1 MKNKIISL
9 SALLLLLSVFAS
21 AKDKTKEATDKSL
34 TAEEK
39 EFVTKIKNLEASL
52 KYERGEIKL
61 KDGLAKLKV
70 PDGYR
75 YLNPEDTDKV
85 LVQMWGNPPSERT
98 LGMLFRSDVSP
109 FGENTWGVVIT
120 YEEEGYV
127 KDDEAASINY
137 TDLLKT
143 MKESTAEA
151 NEERQKAGYDKLEL
165 IGWAEPP
172 HYDKANHKL
181 YWAKE
186 IKFGDDP
193 DHTLN
198 YDVRV
203 LGRRGVLSL
212 NAIAS
217 TGQLQTIQLDMQS
230 VMGFVEFNDG
240 NRYTDFTPGV
250 DKVAAFG
257 IGALIA
263 GKLAAKAGLFKLL
276 LPILLAAKKFIVLG
290 LVGLAALLR
299 KLFGRK
305 KKEDESLT
313 ISSE

>member
-1 MKNKIISL
+1 MKNKIFFL
-9 SALLLLLSVFAS
+9 SAFLFLFIAALAN
-21 AKDKTKEATDKSL
+21 DKTPPEKEVSAGKEAAL
-34 TAEEK
+34 A
-39 EFVTKIKNLEASL
+39 KIKNLEASL
-52 KYERGEIKL
+52 KYERGEIKI
-61 KDGLAKLKV
+61 KDGLATLKI
-70 PDGYR
+70 PEGYR
-75 YLNPEDTDKV
+75 YLNPVDAEKV
-85 LVQMWGNPPSERT
+85 LVEGWGNPPSSKT

-109 FGENTWGVVIT
+109 FSDNSWGVVIT
-120 YEEEGYV
+120 YQEDGYV

-143 MKESTAEA
+143 MKESTVEE
-151 NEERQKAGYDKLEL
+151 NEERIKAGYEKVEL
-165 IGWAEPP
+165 VGWAEQP

-181 YWAKE
+181 YWAQDLR
-186 IKFGDDP
+186 FGDDP

-217 TGQLQTIQLDMQS
+217 TDQLQSIQVDMQS
-230 VMGFVEFNDG
+230 VMSFVEFNDG

-263 GKLAAKAGLFKLL
+263 GKLAAKAGFFKLL
-276 LPILLAAKKFIVLG
+276 IPTLLAAKKLI
-290 LVGLAALLR
+290 LVGILALGALIG
-299 KLFGRK
+299 KFFGWK
-305 KKEDESLT
+305 KKTDDETNSIT
-313 ISSE
+313 

>member
-1 MKNKIISL
+1 MKTKIYLL
-9 SALLLLLSVFAS
+9 SALLLLVCVLAS
-21 AKDKTKEATDKSL
+21 AHDKSSDAKETKL
-34 TAEEK
+34 TAKEIAAKRK
-39 EFVTKIKNLEASL
+39 EFDASL
-52 KYERGEIKL
+52 KFERGEIKL

-70 PDGYR
+70 PQGYR
-75 YLNPEDTDKV
+75 YLNPADTDKV
-85 LVQMWGNPPSERT
+85 LVQAWGNPPAEKT

-109 FGENTWGVVIT
+109 VGDNAWGIVIT
-120 YEEEGYV
+120 YDEEGYV

-151 NEERQKAGYDKLEL
+151 NEERQKAGYDKLEI

-193 DHTLN
+193 EHTLN
-198 YDVRV
+198 YDIRV

-212 NAIAS
+212 NAVAATS
-217 TGQLQTIQLDMQS
+217 QLQTVQQDMQA
-230 VMGFVEFNDG
+230 VMGFVEFSDG
-240 NRYTDFTPGV
+240 HRYSDFTPGV

-263 GKLAAKAGLFKLL
+263 GKLAAKAGIFKLI
-276 LPILLAAKKFIVLG
+276 LPALIAAKKFVVLG
-290 LVGLAALLR
+290 FVVLIAFLR
-299 KLFGRK
+299 KLFGGK
-305 KKEDESLT
+305 KKDDDDSLS